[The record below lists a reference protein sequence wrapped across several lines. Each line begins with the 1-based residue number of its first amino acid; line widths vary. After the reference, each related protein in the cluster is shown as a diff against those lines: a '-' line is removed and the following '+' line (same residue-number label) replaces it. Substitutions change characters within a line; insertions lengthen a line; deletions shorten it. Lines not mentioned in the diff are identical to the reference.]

1 MENAIFVPMFI
12 GFLARGMIGAFI
24 NNLVKT
30 DILLFCKPINILG
43 AMYFVWALI
52 YSDVT
57 ALDAGFFISDI
68 LLTILILLN
77 SFKTLSRV

>member
-12 GFLARGMIGAFI
+12 GFLARGMIGSFI

-57 ALDAGFFISDI
+57 PLHAGFFISDVI
-68 LLTILILLN
+68 LTTLILLN
-77 SFKTLSRV
+77 SFKPLNRL